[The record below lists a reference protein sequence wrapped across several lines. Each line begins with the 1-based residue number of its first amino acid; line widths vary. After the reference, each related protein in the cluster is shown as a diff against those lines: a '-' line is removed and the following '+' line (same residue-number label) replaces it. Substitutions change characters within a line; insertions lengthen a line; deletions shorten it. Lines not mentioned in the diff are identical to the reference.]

1 MGENYDRLSDKIQ
14 SHLKQIIKTS
24 GLPDTEDALDLMA
37 KGWLGKEQAFE
48 EQVTNRNM
56 EVVDSVSKDEELG
69 FVVMTYSGSL
79 LTFGPGDEGGRS
91 AEYVSIGMRQDVPD
105 TAKKEESILA
115 EDVQVDDVVSF
126 ESGPIKQ
133 SSAVFKIAVVQEDL
147 EPEEQNELLAEVTQ
161 VLTEDFLEVNKT
173 TMAETEDLD
182 QDEE

>member
-14 SHLKQIIKTS
+14 SHLTQIIKTS
-24 GLPDTEDALDLMA
+24 GLPDTENALDIMA
-37 KGWLGKEQAFE
+37 KGWLDKEQAFE

-56 EVVDSVSKDEELG
+56 EVVDSVSKDEEQG

-79 LTFGPGDEGGRS
+79 LTFGPTDEGGRS

-105 TAKKEESILA
+105 IAKKEESILA

-147 EPEEQNELLAEVTQ
+147 DPEEQNELLSEVTQ
-161 VLTEDFLEVNKT
+161 VLTEGFLEVNKT
-173 TMAETEDLD
+173 TMAKTEDLV
-182 QDEE
+182 QGEE